1 MLTKEQK
8 YEQSLELRG
17 GLADVTT
24 LFLLEN
30 KGLNVNDV
38 NILRSQV
45 RKTEATY
52 KVVKNTVVRLAVEGT
67 EMEGITPFL
76 SGPKVLAYTAG
87 DGAALAKVLKT
98 FIKDHPELSFEHLY
112 LEGQILEAEDAEK
125 MADLPSRDE
134 LIARLLQMLQ
144 SPIRRLA
151 VALNAPLQQFASVIG
166 QLADKGEEIQ
176 EPQETEEAPE
186 AQEAQGAGEAPE
198 AQEAQGAG
206 EAEEAQEPQEAS
218 EAPTAEEAQEPQEA
232 SEAPTAEEAQEPR
245 EASEAP
251 TAEEAQEPQEAPEVP
266 TAEEAQEPQEAP
278 EVPTAEEAQEPQEA
292 PEVEEAQEPQ
302 ESLKK
307 QETQES

>member
-8 YEQSLELRG
+8 HEQSLELRG

-98 FIKDHPELSFEHLY
+98 FIKDHPELSFEHVY

-134 LIARLLQMLQ
+134 LISRLLQMLQ

-166 QLADKGEEIQ
+166 QIADKGKEVE
-176 EPQETEEAPE
+176 EPQ
-186 AQEAQGAGEAPE
+186 
-198 AQEAQGAG
+198 
-206 EAEEAQEPQEAS
+206 EAEEAQEAGKAVESEEVQDPQEAP
-218 EAPTAEEAQEPQEA
+218 EIPEVEEV
-232 SEAPTAEEAQEPR
+232 
-245 EASEAP
+245 
-251 TAEEAQEPQEAPEVP
+251 QEPQEAPEIPEVEEVQEP
-266 TAEEAQEPQEAP
+266 QETAEAPGAEEVQEPQEAP
-278 EVPTAEEAQEPQEA
+278 EIPEVEEVQEQPQETAEAPGAEEVQEPQEA
-292 PEVEEAQEPQ
+292 AEIPEAEEVQEPQ
-302 ESLKK
+302 ETLKK
-307 QETQES
+307 QESQES